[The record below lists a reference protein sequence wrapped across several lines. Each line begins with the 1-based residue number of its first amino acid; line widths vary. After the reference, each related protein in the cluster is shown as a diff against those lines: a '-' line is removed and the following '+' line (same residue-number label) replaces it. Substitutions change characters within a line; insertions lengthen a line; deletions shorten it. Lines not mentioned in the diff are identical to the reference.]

1 MFVGSLLIA
10 YFQLLRWGTNPNNKR
25 WNNGTNSVG
34 GGGEIRVMPS
44 IVYKKMYV
52 GNVTKQG
59 TWFLEEYPYV
69 LEFLVRRPLH
79 FCI

>member
-1 MFVGSLLIA
+1 MELTA
-10 YFQLLRWGTNPNNKR
+10 W
-25 WNNGTNSVG
+25 